1 MTRKLLPVLC
11 LFLLVAAPAA
21 LRADIRFELGFGW
34 TLVGPSLNA
43 RYVNQYKP
51 PFNPPANYIDSSAE
65 QHVSFKGK
73 TTYGMNGFFNVLFT
87 ENIGLQVLADYHR
100 PGIGGS
106 SAPYTVTAQF
116 LAFQPETHVTELGAL
131 DSKGSLTETTFSLNA
146 LARFRVADNLSISAS
161 AGPSVFHFEGQAGFI
176 DYTFYDLTYAAGVYT
191 LRGGTYHMVTDF
203 GPQTKYGLN
212 VGVEAAYEATRN
224 IILALD
230 LRWYGA
236 AKSDQQLHLVE
247 DDLITQPLDQIEA
260 AIGLG
265 TIRVNPS
272 YIRAGLALRFVF

>member
-1 MTRKLLPVLC
+1 MRRKFLPVLC
-11 LFLLVAAPAA
+11 LFILIAVPAA
-21 LRADIRFELGFGW
+21 LKADIRFELGFGW
-34 TLVGPSLNA
+34 TLVGPTLNA
-43 RYVNQYKP
+43 RYVNAYHP
-51 PFNPPANYIDSSAE
+51 PFNPPANYIASSAE

-87 ENIGLQVLADYHR
+87 ENVGLQILADYHR

-106 SAPYTVTAQF
+106 SAAYSVTAQF
-116 LAFQPETHVTELGAL
+116 QAFQPETHITELGAL
-131 DSKGSLTETTFSLNA
+131 DSKGNLTQTTFSLNA

-176 DYTFYDLTYAAGVYT
+176 DYTYYDLAYEGGVYT
-191 LRGGTYHMVTDF
+191 LTGGTYHMVVDF
-203 GPQTKYGLN
+203 GPQTKYGVN

-236 AKSDQQLHLVE
+236 ASSDQQMRVVE
-247 DDLITQPLDQIEA
+247 DDIIAQPIDEIEA

>member
-1 MTRKLLPVLC
+1 MSRKILP
-11 LFLLVAAPAA
+11 FLLVIFLAGAPAA
-21 LRADIRFELGFGW
+21 LRADLRFELGFGW

-43 RYVNQYKP
+43 RYVNQYHP
-51 PFNPPANYIDSSAE
+51 PLTPQANYIASSAE

-73 TTYGMNGFFNVLFT
+73 TTYGMNGFFNVFFS

-106 SAPYTVTAQF
+106 TAPYNVSVQF
-116 LAFQPETHVTELGAL
+116 LAFQPETHVTELPAL
-131 DSKGSLTETTFSLNA
+131 DSKGNLTETTFSLNA
-146 LARFRVADNLSISAS
+146 LARFRVADNLSIGAS
-161 AGPSVFHFEGQAGFI
+161 AGPSVFHFEGKAGFI
-176 DYTFYDLTYAAGVYT
+176 DYTAYDLTYASGVYT
-191 LRGGTYHMVTDF
+191 LTGRTVHMVADF

-212 VGVEAAYEATRN
+212 IGVEAAYEATRN

-236 AKSDQQLHLVE
+236 AKSSLQMHLVE
-247 DDLITQPLDQIEA
+247 DELITQPLNEIEA

-265 TIRVNPS
+265 TIEVNAS